1 MLFTY
6 KYINHEVE
14 KFQKYLD
21 FLFFE
26 VWCKAKGDFDS
37 KKLRGFKELQLIYE
51 KLHYEDTKG
60 AHFFNSHIE
69 LIFKEFKKLNKKD
82 IKQLKKWYIAN
93 NNINRICSN
102 RTVNPINY
110 ERLKNNYP
118 ELGKL
123 FESFYSKLYGKESP
137 FNLKVFGNF
146 KKLIK
151 SHYNDFMEVNE
162 EEICPFCGIKEIK
175 GKNHSKREAYDH
187 YIPKGKYPFNS
198 VNFKN
203 LVPMCNDCN
212 SSYKLE
218 QELHLKIEGK
228 GKNKNVKRRKVFY
241 PYANKEWILDFSFE
255 IKSLDIQNLKKEDFE
270 IKVSTSNEFSHKDH
284 LNGWINTFGIEE
296 RYKAKI
302 LRKKR
307 GAKKWINKL
316 ENELKNFQ
324 KLTNNNS
331 ATKFDYCDYMI
342 TEAETDRLDN
352 CNFLKS
358 EFLRE
363 WSSKTKKHTDYINL
377 QN

>member
-6 KYINHEVE
+6 SYINHEAE

-21 FLFFE
+21 FIFFE
-26 VWCKAKGDFDS
+26 VWCKAKGDFNS

-51 KLHYEDTKG
+51 GFHYDESKG
-60 AHFFNSHIE
+60 GQFFNSHIE
-69 LIFKEFKKLNKKD
+69 LIFEEFKELDKRD
-82 IKQLKKWYIAN
+82 IKKLKKWYRIN
-93 NNINRICSN
+93 NNVSLICSN
-102 RTVNPINY
+102 RTIKPINY
-110 ERLKNNYP
+110 KKLEKNYP

-123 FESFYSKLYGKESP
+123 FKSFYSKLYGNKSP

-146 KKLIK
+146 KKIIK
-151 SHYNDFMEVNE
+151 SHYNDFMEANE

-218 QELHLKIEGK
+218 QELHLKNEGK
-228 GKNKNVKRRKVFY
+228 GKNKTFKRRKVFY
-241 PYANKEWILDFSFE
+241 PYTHKKWILNVNFE
-255 IKSLDIQNLKKEDFE
+255 LKSLDIQNLKKKDFE
-270 IKVSTSNEFSHKDH
+270 ISISTFDEFSHKDH
-284 LNGWINTFGIEE
+284 LAGWKETFGIEE

-307 GAKKWINKL
+307 GAKKWVNQL

-324 KLTNNNS
+324 RLTNNVS
-331 ATKFDYCDYMI
+331 ATKFDYCNYMI
-342 TEAETDRLDN
+342 NESEIDKLDN
-352 CNFLKS
+352 SNFLKS
-358 EFLRE
+358 EFLKE
-363 WSSKTKKHTDYINL
+363 WSHRSKQL
-377 QN
+377 ESEQ

>member
-6 KYINHEVE
+6 SYINHEVE

-26 VWCKAKGDFDS
+26 VWCKAKGDFNS

-51 KLHYEDTKG
+51 KLHYEETKG
-60 AHFFNSHIE
+60 AQIFNSHIE
-69 LIFKEFKKLNKKD
+69 RIFREFKKLEKKD
-82 IKQLKKWYIAN
+82 IKKLKKWYRVN
-93 NNINRICSN
+93 NNISRICSD
-102 RTVNPINY
+102 RTINPINY
-110 ERLKNNYP
+110 KKLEKNYP
-118 ELGKL
+118 ELGRL
-123 FESFYSKLYGKESP
+123 FKSFYSKLYGKESP
-137 FNLKVFGNF
+137 FNLKVFGDF
-146 KKLIK
+146 KKIIK
-151 SHYNDFMEVNE
+151 SHYNDFMEANE

-218 QELHLKIEGK
+218 QELHMEIKGK
-228 GKNKNVKRRKVFY
+228 GKNRTFKRRKVFY
-241 PYANKEWILDFSFE
+241 PYTNKKWALNINFE
-255 IKSLDIQNLKKEDFE
+255 LNNLEIQNLKKKDFE
-270 IKVSTSNEFSHKDH
+270 IKISTHDEFSQKDH
-284 LNGWINTFGIEE
+284 LTGWKETFGIEE

-307 GAKKWINKL
+307 GAKKWVNRL

-324 KLTNNNS
+324 RLTNNIS
-331 ATKFDYCDYMI
+331 ATKYDYCDEMI
-342 TEAETDRLDN
+342 IEAETDRLDN
-352 CNFLKS
+352 SNFLKS
-358 EFLRE
+358 EFLKE
-363 WSSKTKKHTDYINL
+363 WRLKSKQFANEY
-377 QN
+377 